1 MAYLLLFEE
10 NEVKMSSGQINKL
23 KLDFQDKGLSPALCP
38 YVGENYANAQILI
51 ISGGVFIKRKTGL
64 STVDTPYDFYENAE
78 RYYSGIFHL
87 SKEQESEISID
98 SLIEPLRN
106 LLSKQNKKT
115 KERQEQDDKNPA
127 IFRSIDYSDFKIE
140 DRDFKIEERESK
152 DLVERLAYV
161 LSKSKVPL
169 SETAICRFFL
179 RPCIFNDDFNKE
191 YDYLLDNYFVKKDKI
206 CGIIMLKNV
215 IDTLCPQK
223 VVFSSKKIA
232 DIVAN
237 TFEGFYQ
244 KTLKQFFK
252 ERKIVSDLESPWDED
267 KIRLEKILKG
277 EKSTTDQKRLR
288 ALTKALVE
296 IEERLRF
303 ETVDSEQ
310 WNEGVNDLRAV
321 IDNIRMVVLN
331 QEDKLRK
338 PKKAYEITPEEK
350 QKRSERMKKARELR
364 WVKKSLS
371 AADADPRSVY

>member
-1 MAYLLLFEE
+1 
-10 NEVKMSSGQINKL
+10 
-23 KLDFQDKGLSPALCP
+23 
-38 YVGENYANAQILI
+38 
-51 ISGGVFIKRKTGL
+51 
-64 STVDTPYDFYENAE
+64 
-78 RYYSGIFHL
+78 
-87 SKEQESEISID
+87 
-98 SLIEPLRN
+98 
-106 LLSKQNKKT
+106 
-115 KERQEQDDKNPA
+115 
-127 IFRSIDYSDFKIE
+127 
-140 DRDFKIEERESK
+140 
-152 DLVERLAYV
+152 
-161 LSKSKVPL
+161 
-169 SETAICRFFL
+169 
-179 RPCIFNDDFNKE
+179 
-191 YDYLLDNYFVKKDKI
+191 
-206 CGIIMLKNV
+206 
-215 IDTLCPQK
+215 
-223 VVFSSKKIA
+223 
-232 DIVAN
+232 
-237 TFEGFYQ
+237 
-244 KTLKQFFK
+244 LKQFFK

>member
-1 MAYLLLFEE
+1 
-10 NEVKMSSGQINKL
+10 MSSGQINKL
-23 KLDFQDKGLSPALCP
+23 KFDLQDKGLPTELCP

-51 ISGGVFIKRKTGL
+51 ISGGVFIKRKAGL

-87 SKEQESEISID
+87 SKEQESEISMD
-98 SLIEPLRN
+98 SLIERLRN
-106 LLSKQNKKT
+106 LLSKQNEKS
-115 KERQEQDDKNPA
+115 KEQQEQDDKKPA

-140 DRDFKIEERESK
+140 ESENK
-152 DLVERLAYV
+152 DLVEMLAYA
-161 LSKSKVPL
+161 LAKSKLPL
-169 SETAICRFFL
+169 EDIAISPFFL

-191 YDYLLDNYFVKKDKI
+191 HDSLLDNYFVKKDKI
-206 CGIIMLKNV
+206 CGIMMLKNV

-223 VVFSSKKIA
+223 VFFSSKKLA
-232 DIVAN
+232 DIVSK
-237 TFEGFYQ
+237 TFEEFYQ

-267 KIRLEKILKG
+267 KIRLERILKG
-277 EKSTTDQKRLR
+277 EKNTTDQKRLR

-364 WVKKSLS
+364 WAKKK
-371 AADADPRSVY
+371 